1 MSYSEKLLDEIQ
13 KHNFS
18 NNNIL
23 LKKALQNDDNN
34 VLIDLGKIY

>member
-23 LKKALQNDDNN
+23 LKKSFAER
-34 VLIDLGKIY
+34 